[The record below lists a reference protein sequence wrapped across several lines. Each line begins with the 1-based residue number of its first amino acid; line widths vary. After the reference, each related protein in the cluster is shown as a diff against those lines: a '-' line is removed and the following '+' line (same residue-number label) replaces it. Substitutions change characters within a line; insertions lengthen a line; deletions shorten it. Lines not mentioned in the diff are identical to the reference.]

1 MSTHYVIP
9 FIWTSRKRKISI
21 MTESQSV
28 FQLAEWN
35 SGYYTAMGHYGTSLS
50 NRSILMSLYGF
61 DYTGIHICQTF
72 QSLLLLHINDYSIN
86 LILKVKIMLYYKR
99 YSYVMYCLEFRSWS
113 KQILKRHFFRL
124 LGKVKCPWL
133 VDDIKKQLLIVF

>member
-1 MSTHYVIP
+1 MTQSTMCKHLTVHLVEGKYPKVNEYTLCDTIYMNLQKKKNILFFFFLAGCP
-9 FIWTSRKRKISI
+9 GAFKALARLPAPSARPALLLEKEKYSI

-61 DYTGIHICQTF
+61 DYTGIHICQ
-72 QSLLLLHINDYSIN
+72 NVSISA
-86 LILKVKIMLYYKR
+86 LIAYK
-99 YSYVMYCLEFRSWS
+99 
-113 KQILKRHFFRL
+113 
-124 LGKVKCPWL
+124 
-133 VDDIKKQLLIVF
+133 